1 MTDHI
6 QLSDLAFQR
15 HILVQALILID
26 FLLTL
31 TEKSKSKP
39 FYQNAQK
46 AMQYNF
52 TLREEDVSACHFAP
66 SSSPSPSPLS
76 HALMLASEFMIIIFP
91 ADH

>member
-1 MTDHI
+1 MTDCF

-31 TEKSKSKP
+31 SEKSKSKP
-39 FYQNAQK
+39 FYEKAQK

-52 TLREEDVSACHFAP
+52 TLREEDVSSRHCCP
-66 SSSPSPSPLS
+66 
-76 HALMLASEFMIIIFP
+76 FP
-91 ADH
+91 AQLCNDTRFSVYDHRLPG